1 MIKPSEADEI
11 GGRNDEDENNNEAT
25 YLIHSTK
32 KSIQSTVNYGNN
44 IKRSI
49 STSSKS
55 TVNNNKK
62 SDDNKNLYQIYSA
75 QLLNAL
81 NDKRSKFQLSASV
94 YLLLLVNGLE
104 RFAYYGL
111 ICNYILYLNKQ
122 PLYWESYNASFILF
136 IFLGKKLNLVF
147 FSVFEFFSNVS

>member
-1 MIKPSEADEI
+1 MINSSEVKTTTHDDDEI
-11 GGRNDEDENNNEAT
+11 DDENTSEST
-25 YLIHSTK
+25 YLIHAHQQN
-32 KSIQSTVNYGNN
+32 KSGNKHVTSYGSPPSPQ
-44 IKRSI
+44 RTPSAE
-49 STSSKS
+49 
-55 TVNNNKK
+55 K
-62 SDDNKNLYQIYSA
+62 SDKSFYQLYST

-81 NDKRSKFQLSASV
+81 GDKRSKFQLSASV

-136 IFLGKKLNLVF
+136 IFLGNF
-147 FSVFEFFSNVS
+147 FTYCAFSGEIFLLLIMII